1 MMSEGVSESDKSKM
15 SRWQIGNGSLS
26 VLEQVYTLDPFPG
39 LDARREL
46 AKQLN
51 VSPRQ
56 VQVWFQNKRQRER
69 KISRAK
75 GQLSTPGLPDTPA
88 AQAAQAAHMG
98 GAMRGDVGAAGHLL
112 DPLSAQPHQLGN
124 ASGAPFAALTAQGG
138 SSGGA
143 AGLGLLGKAPAAV
156 SQRPHDFLFGLP
168 MTRACSNP
176 AGFGLDGAGT
186 QLMEDDGGPAPP
198 RLPHPPPTLPLT
210 LNRNRNPHPL
220 TLSPSPRAGG
230 EAEKAALYRLG
241 ISPHISA
248 QPDRSL
254 VEADTTALDRLS
266 PLATDRTGR
275 PLAAGLPMAR
285 SMSLD
290 SSLLGGAPL
299 LGGASCPLA
308 PLAPPPSRLAN
319 YGPAD
324 LTAA

>member
-1 MMSEGVSESDKSKM
+1 MMMEGPVEDKSKM

-88 AQAAQAAHMG
+88 AQAAQAALAAKNRMAG
-98 GAMRGDVGAAGHLL
+98 EVGAAGHPI
-112 DPLSAQPHQLGN
+112 DSSSGAPQTKPAAGG
-124 ASGAPFAALTAQGG
+124 AAGAPFAGLTAQGG
-138 SSGGA
+138 PSGGA
-143 AGLGLLGKAPAAV
+143 GLLGKAPAAPA
-156 SQRPHDFLFGLP
+156 RHNDFLFGLP

-186 QLMEDDGGPAPP
+186 QLMEDDGGLAPP
-198 RLPHPPPTLPLT
+198 RTLHSARPFTPSLT
-210 LNRNRNPHPL
+210 LTR
-220 TLSPSPRAGG
+220 SPWAEAGG
-230 EAEKAALYRLG
+230 EAEKGALYRLG
-241 ISPHISA
+241 ISPHLGA

-254 VEADTTALDRLS
+254 ADGDVPAFGLS
-266 PLATDRTGR
+266 PTAADSRAIPPPPLGGR
-275 PLAAGLPMAR
+275 PMAR

-290 SSLLGGAPL
+290 SSLLGGTPL
-299 LGGASCPLA
+299 LGGA
-308 PLAPPPSRLAN
+308 R
-319 YGPAD
+319 
-324 LTAA
+324 

>member
-1 MMSEGVSESDKSKM
+1 MSASAFVALTMMSEGASESDKSKM

-88 AQAAQAAHMG
+88 AQAAQAAQAAHG
-98 GAMRGDVGAAGHLL
+98 SHGAMRGEVGAAGHPL
-112 DPLSAQPHQLGN
+112 DPLGGASQSDPGGGSA
-124 ASGAPFAALTAQGG
+124 GAPFAALTAQGG

-143 AGLGLLGKAPAAV
+143 GGAGLLAKAPAGAP
-156 SQRPHDFLFGLP
+156 RPNDFLFGLP

-186 QLMEDDGGPAPP
+186 QLMEDDGGLAP
-198 RLPHPPPTLPLT
+198 LLT
-210 LNRNRNPHPL
+210 LRPSPDRQPQP
-220 TLSPSPRAGG
+220 SPSP
-230 EAEKAALYRLG
+230 
-241 ISPHISA
+241 SHPH
-248 QPDRSL
+248 P
-254 VEADTTALDRLS
+254 
-266 PLATDRTGR
+266 
-275 PLAAGLPMAR
+275 
-285 SMSLD
+285 
-290 SSLLGGAPL
+290 
-299 LGGASCPLA
+299 
-308 PLAPPPSRLAN
+308 
-319 YGPAD
+319 
-324 LTAA
+324 